1 MLRVEVT
8 DDGVGG
14 TGAVRGSGL
23 RGLEDRV
30 AVVRGRFQVGSLP
43 DGGTHVVAE
52 VRCDG

>member
-1 MLRVEVT
+1 MAVT

-14 TGAVRGSGL
+14 TGAGRGSGL

-43 DGGTHVVAE
+43 DGGTQMIVE
-52 VRCDG
+52 ISCDG